1 MARDTSPVAAE
12 LQIDVQRRLGGAGR
26 LRLALE
32 MSDLARELTRT
43 RLRTAH
49 PDWSERRLSLELAR
63 YALLPL
69 PLPEA
74 LNECC

>member
-12 LQIDVQRRLGGAGR
+12 LQIDILRRLGGAGR
-26 LRLALE
+26 LRMALE
-32 MSDLARELTRT
+32 MGD
-43 RLRTAH
+43 
-49 PDWSERRLSLELAR
+49 LAR

-74 LNECC
+74 LDDPR